1 MTLKAMLFDMDGTIT
16 RPLLDF
22 PAIKREIGIPAEAY
36 ILEVLET
43 MTPPQRERAMQIVER
58 HEEEAARRSE
68 LNDGIKN
75 LFAELRRRS
84 VLAGVITRNSR
95 QSAETVARLHGL
107 EFATLVCRDSARAK
121 PSPEGILL
129 ALERMNVSPAE
140 AVYVGDHMI
149 DIRAGRAAGTRTILV
164 TNGRQAD
171 LDTAPDFVVTCP
183 GEIVAL
189 LDRLEDGP
197 G

>member
-1 MTLKAMLFDMDGTIT
+1 MPLKAMLFDMDGTIT

-22 PAIKREIGIPAEAY
+22 PAIKREIGIPADSY

-43 MTPPQRERAMQIVER
+43 MSPPERRRAMQIVEG

-68 LNDGIKN
+68 LNDGVED

-84 VLAGVITRNSR
+84 VSTGVITRNSR

-107 EFATLVCRDSARAK
+107 DFSTVVCRDSASAK
-121 PSPEGILL
+121 PAPEGILL
-129 ALERMNVSPAE
+129 AMERMNVSAAE

-149 DIRAGRAAGTRTILV
+149 DVRAGRAAGTRTILV
-164 TNGRQAD
+164 TNGREAD

-189 LDRLEDGP
+189 LDRLRDGR